1 MKRII
6 AVAFSIC
13 LLGGIA
19 KAQTLE
25 SKFGLDSVQTIR
37 HASVYSEF
45 AKQKNFKDALPS
57 WRYVFNNAP
66 AFRLNTYTRGE
77 DIMIDMYT
85 RTKDKAYLDTL
96 MMVYDQWI
104 KYFGTHPKL
113 GEGYVLGKKG
123 TNLANLGGKD
133 DETQKK
139 AFGYLEKS
147 FELEGDKA
155 HPLAAMNMFFMGGE
169 LLKKNLITKDEYIG
183 LYMKLTEY
191 AENGEKSGHKPEVYK
206 DVKDKVGAMF
216 FDAGVADCETLNK
229 LLTPQ
234 YEAGKNDVAVLK
246 KIASLLRR
254 SECLDLPLFSNV
266 AEQLYKLDPTADA
279 AYSLAIMF
287 LRRQDVEKTEK
298 YLKEAISKSDDNAA
312 KADYYTRLAYIKLT
326 QKQYAAVKTNAVEA
340 LKLNPNNG
348 NALIYIGLAYA
359 YHSKEYGKDD
369 YDHSTVF
376 LAAVDKFIRAKQV
389 DPSVADEASKHITTY
404 SQYFPDKSEA
414 FFRGV
419 TDGAKIQLGD
429 WINETTTA
437 RFRSTK

>member
-1 MKRII
+1 MKKII
-6 AVAFSIC
+6 AVAFGIC
-13 LLGGIA
+13 LMGGIA

-25 SKFGLDSVQTIR
+25 SKYGLDSVQTIKN
-37 HASVYSEF
+37 ASVYSEF
-45 AKQKNFKDALPS
+45 VKQKNFKDALPS

-77 DIMIDMYT
+77 DIMIDMFT
-85 RTKDKAYLDTL
+85 RTKDNAYLDTL

-133 DETQKK
+133 DETQKR

-169 LLKKNLITKDEYIG
+169 LLKKNLITKDEYIN
-183 LYMKLTEY
+183 LYMKLSEY
-191 AENGEKSGHKPEVYK
+191 AEKGEKGGEKAEVYK
-206 DVKDKVGAMF
+206 DVKDKVTAMF
-216 FDAGVADCETLNK
+216 FDAGVADCETLDK
-229 LLTPQ
+229 LLSAQ
-234 YEAGKNDVAVLK
+234 YEKSKDDVAALK
-246 KIASLLRR
+246 KISSLLRR
-254 SECLDLPLFSNV
+254 SECLDLPLFSKV

-279 AYSLAIMF
+279 AFSLAIMF
-287 LRRQDVEKTEK
+287 LRRQDVEKTEA

-312 KADYYTRLAYIKLT
+312 KSDYYTRLAYIKLA
-326 QKQYAAVKTNAVEA
+326 QKQYQAVKTNASEA

-348 NALIYIGLAYA
+348 MALIYIGQAYA
-359 YHSKEYGKDD
+359 LYSKNYGKDD

-376 LAAVDKFIRAKQV
+376 LVAVDKFMRAKQV
-389 DPSVADEASKHITTY
+389 DPSVAEDANKHIAMY

-414 FFRGV
+414 FFRGI
-419 TDGAKIQLGD
+419 TDGAKIQIGD

-437 RFRSTK
+437 RFRSVK